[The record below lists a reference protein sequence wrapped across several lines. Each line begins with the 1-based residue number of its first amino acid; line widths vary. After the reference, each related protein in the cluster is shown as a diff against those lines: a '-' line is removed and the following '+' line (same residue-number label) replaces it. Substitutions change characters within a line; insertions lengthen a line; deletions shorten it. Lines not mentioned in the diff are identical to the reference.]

1 MPSFG
6 RFAFVT
12 NAFGLAN
19 YYLKE
24 IESKLP
30 ELAGNTSATCD
41 GTRNDGLGNSRQT

>member
-6 RFAFVT
+6 RFTFVT
-12 NAFGLAN
+12 NALGIAN

-24 IESKLP
+24 IESKLA

-41 GTRNDGLGNSRQT
+41 GTRNDRLRNSRQT